1 MCGQPETL
9 IAGTGRILGGQNA
22 KLGEIPWQL
31 FIKEPS
37 RGGASLINDQW
48 AVTAAHVVDGNENSP
63 LSVFGGLTNRRTTN
77 APSTPSLITNRIIIH
92 PGYSKGIT
100 GSARTDYNNDI
111 ALIRFTSRVKL
122 GPNLLPICLP
132 EENSGV
138 IENEQ
143 GTVSGWGKTERNA
156 AAVLLKYAHV
166 TAYSRRECENTPRLN
181 GNRMIFSNNMF
192 CAGDS
197 GKDSCEGD
205 SGGPF
210 VLPMLS
216 SSRGPYYLTG
226 IVSWGDEC
234 KLPTAGSTRIVN
246 KGYYTKVGNY
256 VKWIK
261 QTIERVEAEE
271 SERK

>member
-9 IAGTGRILGGQNA
+9 IAGTGRILGGQDA

-63 LSVFGGLTNRRTTN
+63 LTVYGGLIDRTTTN
-77 APSTPSLITNRIIIH
+77 TPSTPSLITNRIIIH
-92 PGYSKGIT
+92 PGYRKGIT
-100 GSARTDYNNDI
+100 SARTDFNNDI

-132 EENSGV
+132 EENSSV
-138 IENEQ
+138 MENEQ
-143 GTVSGWGKTERNA
+143 GTVSGWGVTENRQ
-156 AAVLLKYAHV
+156 LSDDLKYAHV
-166 TAYSRRECENTPRLN
+166 SAYSRRECEKTP
-181 GNRMIFSNNMF
+181 GKSMIFSNNMF

-197 GKDSCEGD
+197 GKDSCKGD

-216 SSRGPYYLTG
+216 SSSGPYYLTG
-226 IVSWGDEC
+226 IVSWGARC
-234 KLPTAGSTRIVN
+234 RIPQPGSTRIVN

-256 VKWIK
+256 VRWIK

>member
-9 IAGTGRILGGQNA
+9 IAGTGRILGGQDA

-48 AVTAAHVVDGNENSP
+48 AVTAAHVVDGHENSP
-63 LSVFGGLTNRRTTN
+63 LKVFGGLIDRRTTN
-77 APSTPSLITNRIIIH
+77 APSAPTLITNRIIIH
-92 PGYSKGIT
+92 PGYRKGIT
-100 GSARTDYNNDI
+100 GSARTDFNNDI
-111 ALIRFTSRVKL
+111 ALIRFTSRITL

-132 EENSGV
+132 EENSDV
-138 IENEQ
+138 LENEQ
-143 GTVSGWGKTERNA
+143 GTVSGWGKTEKDKPS
-156 AAVLLKYAHV
+156 VFLKYAHV
-166 TAYSRRECENTPRLN
+166 SAYSRSECENTPRLN
-181 GNRMIFSNNMF
+181 DIPMSFSNNMF

-197 GKDSCEGD
+197 GKDSCQGD

-216 SSRGPYYLTG
+216 SSSGPYYLTG
-226 IVSWGDEC
+226 VVSWGDEC
-234 KLPTAGSTRIVN
+234 KLPTGVSTTIVN